1 MNQKAIVV
9 AISLFL
15 VIIIGMFAFAYMKKQ
30 ELKNQQP
37 TPQTTIQTGDVKFA
51 SITRIDAKHYFIN
64 GVHTYVGEIPL
75 PTPCDLLE
83 TSATIAESYPEQIRL
98 EFTVINTAEV
108 CAQVV
113 TNQRFKIDATAS
125 EKATVSAS
133 FMGRPVELNIVEA
146 LAGEKPEDFELFIKG

>member
-15 VIIIGMFAFAYMKKQ
+15 VIVIGMFAFAYLKKQ
-30 ELKNQQP
+30 EIKNDVPLVSEQ
-37 TPQTTIQTGDVKFA
+37 TPTGDVKFA

-64 GVHTYVGEIPL
+64 GVHTYAGEIPL

-83 TSATIAESYPEQIRL
+83 ANATVAESYPEQMRIN
-98 EFTVINTAEV
+98 FSVINTAEV
-108 CAQVV
+108 CASVV
-113 TNQRFKIDATAS
+113 TNQRFKVDIIAS
-125 EKATVSAS
+125 DKATVSAT
-133 FMGRPVELNIVEA
+133 FMGRNVELNLTEA